1 MKKKLCCIL
10 MLIVLLLNSSLML
23 VVSEAVEAVQ
33 TAVEKA
39 KEEDKRQAINELN
52 LTKYENFG
60 TSRYRQKANRSINDS
75 KY

>member
-52 LTKYENFG
+52 LTKYENFDTTAVNG
-60 TSRYRQKANRSINDS
+60 QES
-75 KY
+75 KSGSTI

>member
-39 KEEDKRQAINELN
+39 QEEDKRQAMVKKAKVEVKEL
-52 LTKYENFG
+52 
-60 TSRYRQKANRSINDS
+60 
-75 KY
+75 